1 MLTRIIAPIFY
12 FSAALGALA
21 LIASMILPG
30 EFVSP
35 ALPALIPFFMSVT
48 ILSFHFLQKA
58 LNRKFIRF
66 VNTFLLSIILK
77 LFLYMIIMVAY
88 ALLYRSDAVPFL
100 LSFFVFYLLYTV
112 FESVYIIKFSR
123 KPESGT

>member
-1 MLTRIIAPIFY
+1 MLKRIIAPIFY
-12 FSAALGALA
+12 FSAVLGAFA
-21 LIASMILPG
+21 LVAALLLPG

-35 ALPALIPFFMSVT
+35 ALPVLIPFFMSVT
-48 ILSFHFLQKA
+48 ILSFHYLQKA

-88 ALLYRSDAVPFL
+88 ALLNRSDAVPFL
-100 LSFFVFYLLYTV
+100 LSFFVLYLCYTV

-123 KPESGT
+123 KPESGE